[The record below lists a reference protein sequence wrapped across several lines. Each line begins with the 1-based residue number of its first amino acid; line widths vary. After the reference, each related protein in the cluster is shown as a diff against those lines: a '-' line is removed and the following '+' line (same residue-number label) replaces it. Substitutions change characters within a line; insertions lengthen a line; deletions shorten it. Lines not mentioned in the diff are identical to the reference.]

1 MLVVRGTIFTMFG
14 INTIFLSPSLEAK
27 FDRKVCPSAK
37 LTRGEPWWLLG
48 LCHVSLVNWE
58 RPCPPLPVLH
68 SWTFRWPTELAGGLK
83 GGTEV
88 AATLTLH
95 SWGWAGCPSGLEG
108 HHGCNFSSSCQLSG
122 LQPVPEPVHL
132 SFILGQVC
140 VLLHGEMQPLFC
152 GVPGSSKLQACK
164 QEETDTCSGLFWWV
178 SAQPCRSQAA
188 PPLYFPLWQS
198 CLPRPSARYGP
209 SSFPDSFAPSTASAW
224 FPIIHPSPL
233 TSLTVV
239 LTFWSNPNTGFFSV
253 TVKSATI

>member
-108 HHGCNFSSSCQLSG
+108 HHGCNFSSSLGCSQSLSPSTSHSYWAKSVCCCTEKCNRSSAGYLVHPSCRLASRKRQTHVPVCSGEFQLS
-122 LQPVPEPVHL
+122 LADLRRLPL
-132 SFILGQVC
+132 STFLSDS
-140 VLLHGEMQPLFC
+140 PAY
-152 GVPGSSKLQACK
+152 PGPAPG
-164 QEETDTCSGLFWWV
+164 TG
-178 SAQPCRSQAA
+178 PAA
-188 PPLYFPLWQS
+188 FQ
-198 CLPRPSARYGP
+198 
-209 SSFPDSFAPSTASAW
+209 TASLPA
-224 FPIIHPSPL
+224 PHRLDSP
-233 TSLTVV
+233 
-239 LTFWSNPNTGFFSV
+239 
-253 TVKSATI
+253 